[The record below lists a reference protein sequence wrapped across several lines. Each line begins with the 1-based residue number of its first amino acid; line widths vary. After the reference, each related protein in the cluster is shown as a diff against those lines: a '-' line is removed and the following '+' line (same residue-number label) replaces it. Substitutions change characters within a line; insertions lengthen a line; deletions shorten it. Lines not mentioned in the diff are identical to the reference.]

1 MLILIN
7 VMCELNERL
16 NEIADTLYKPAKSA
30 EEYIQKAEKSEA
42 HYSHNAKK
50 MGHDYITARYFK
62 DGFCFATSCV
72 YKGFKEI
79 KDVVEI
85 IVHW

>member
-1 MLILIN
+1 
-7 VMCELNERL
+7 MCDLNDRL
-16 NEIADTLYKPAKSA
+16 NEIAEGLVTPARTA
-30 EEYIQKAEKSEA
+30 EGYIQKAEKSEA
-42 HYSHNAKK
+42 HYKDEAKK
-50 MGHDYITARYFK
+50 MGRCYITARYFK
-62 DGFCFATSCV
+62 DGLCFATSCV